1 MSRFNET
8 HNHSHS
14 KTRLAIF
21 GFSVSLLA
29 LSVSILATS
38 TYAWYRLA
46 DLLIVD
52 GIQIGYGSGTS
63 FKIGMKNPTTGTI
76 EYPNYTSEDQQQTL
90 TNDTLKGFSSFTGTE
105 TLDPVSGMY
114 QSNWLNASA
123 NPATTLPKFRS
134 SFYGSSDIHQANE
147 ASPSSYLQFEFYFL
161 SDRNIY
167 LFLDKSTSLV
177 ANTTA
182 NASIAKAKNLSVDDL
197 NAVGKCARVS
207 FYSTIGTESVYTI
220 YEPNVSTGS
229 TTYYSGRLNLTD
241 DDRYFD
247 YDNTGKEILYGE
259 YTDDHLVYSEAG
271 RVSSVSGKE
280 TAFNALSDP
289 AATPLDIP
297 ASINEGGLVRTKET
311 SYPRDALLIPDSV
324 NNGHPL
330 AYCPHDVETR
340 VVVSVYLEGWD
351 LDTVESVSYAKFN
364 LNLAYAGLYQ
374 SL

>member
-8 HNHSHS
+8 HSHNHL

-46 DLLIVD
+46 DLLTVD
-52 GIQIGYGSGTS
+52 AIKIGYSHGSS
-63 FKIGMKNPTTGTI
+63 FKIGMKNPTTGTV
-76 EYPNYTSEDQQQTL
+76 EYPNYSSEGEQQTL

-123 NPATTLPKFRS
+123 DPATTLPKFRS

-147 ASPSSYLQFEFYFL
+147 ASPSNYLQFEFYFL
-161 SDRNIY
+161 SDRDVY
-167 LFLDKSTSLV
+167 LFLDSSTSLA

-182 NASIAKAKNLSVDDL
+182 NASIAKAKNLSADDL

-207 FYSTIGTESVYTI
+207 FYSTIGADSAYTI
-220 YEPNVSTGS
+220 YEPNVSAGS
-229 TTYYSGRLNLTD
+229 TTYFSGRLNLTD

-247 YDNTGKEILYGE
+247 YDKSGKEILYGR
-259 YTDDHLVYSEAG
+259 YTADHLVYSEAG
-271 RVSSVSGKE
+271 RSSSVSGKE

-297 ASINEGGLVRTKET
+297 ASINEGKLVRAKET
-311 SYPRDALLIPDSV
+311 SYSLSALTIPDSV
-324 NNGHPL
+324 RNGHPL
-330 AYCPHDVETR
+330 AYCPRGVETR

-351 LDTVESVSYAKFN
+351 LDTVESIAYAKFN
-364 LNLAYAGLYQ
+364 LNLAFAGLYQ